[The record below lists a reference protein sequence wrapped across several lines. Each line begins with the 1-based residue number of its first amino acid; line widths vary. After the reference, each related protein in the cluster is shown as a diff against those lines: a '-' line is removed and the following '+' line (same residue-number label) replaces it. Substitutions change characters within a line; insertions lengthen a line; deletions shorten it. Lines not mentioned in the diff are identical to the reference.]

1 MGIRLK
7 RIGRRRVPSLSLRKA
22 FQYGL
27 VIIGGLSATFSF
39 LHSNT
44 TMAGENTEETGPTRT
59 RWGGSLKEET
69 VISEVVAEL
78 EADSDEFETE
88 FSESVPAKGDK
99 AATKN
104 AKDDSRGGSTLKP
117 AKAVLP
123 KGRKDIIDKEAIPD
137 AQVIMKGVNL
147 PRGDLWREE
156 HVESLVLNQE
166 GLKKSPAAAEKLFS
180 RSDIQRLMQ
189 GSCLPEHD
197 LTEVRP
203 ASCSLPCPLCS
214 EPVLAASEVVPRS
227 FWPSAVITAQIQ
239 DADKA
244 GFGG

>member
-1 MGIRLK
+1 
-7 RIGRRRVPSLSLRKA
+7 
-22 FQYGL
+22 
-27 VIIGGLSATFSF
+27 
-39 LHSNT
+39 
-44 TMAGENTEETGPTRT
+44 MALLECDH

-104 AKDDSRGGSTLKP
+104 AKDDSRGSLPTTSPAARPDFALHFRLWHRGSTLKP

-166 GLKKSPAAAEKLFS
+166 VSPLLPSKPLPRSRRFAERCPCSLTFAMGLKKSPAAAEKLFS

-197 LTEVRP
+197 LTE
-203 ASCSLPCPLCS
+203 
-214 EPVLAASEVVPRS
+214 
-227 FWPSAVITAQIQ
+227 
-239 DADKA
+239 
-244 GFGG
+244 